1 MSELKRIHEWNEV
14 AGNTKIKRNI
24 DDEKIIAQWHLI
36 VEEYEELARALVNAE
51 INAATDMSKVL
62 KEACDCIVVITGL
75 INALGYDTDSAL
87 KLVNDS
93 NFSKFCYNMKD
104 VEDSMSAYEE
114 CGRYS
119 DVFSEHINGLYVIK
133 GVVEETGSVKILK
146 GINYKEC
153 NMRGVE

>member
-14 AGNTKIKRNI
+14 AGNTKVKRNV
-24 DDEKIIAQWHLI
+24 DDEKVVAQWHLI
-36 VEEYEELARALVNAE
+36 TEEYKELAQSLANAQ
-51 INAATDMSKVL
+51 INATTNMGNVL

-75 INALGYDTDSAL
+75 INALGYDTDTAL

-93 NFSKFCYNMKD
+93 NFSKFCYNLKD

-133 GVVEETGSVKILK
+133 GVVKETGSVKILK

-153 NMRGVE
+153 NMRDIE